1 MQCIP
6 ATPTRPQQAQLS
18 LFEAF
23 MAPSAGKPLFVAE
36 PREPY
41 GASVAEVDDTEVFS
55 ELALRG
61 SAGSC
66 LNLLA
71 PVLQSLS
78 QAREQRWLTLVAPP
92 ASLTHAWLRDAGL
105 NRERIRLL
113 QPRQGQT
120 ALELACEALALG
132 NSHTVVS
139 WVTPLNT
146 AARQQLVLAA
156 QAGQAQS
163 LNIRLG

>member
-6 ATPTRPQQAQLS
+6 AIPTRAQQAQLS
-18 LFEAF
+18 LFEVF
-23 MAPSAGKPLFVAE
+23 MAPTAE
-36 PREPY
+36 PLLETHWVSPADVEEP
-41 GASVAEVDDTEVFS
+41 EVFS

-66 LNLLA
+66 LSLMA

-92 ASLTHAWLRDAGL
+92 ASLTHTWLREAGL

-113 QPRQGQT
+113 QPRRNQPV
-120 ALELACEALALG
+120 LELACEALALG

-139 WVTPLNT
+139 WLTPLAS
-146 AARQQLVLAA
+146 AARQQLVRAA
-156 QAGQAQS
+156 LAGQAQS